1 MRLIDVD
8 ELIKKEQ
15 EREDAAAAEFGL
27 EADKVK
33 EIRVED
39 IEKAPTVDPVK
50 HGFWNDAESFTG
62 DGSNTYEC
70 SKCGFV
76 LQLMD
81 GNPADNQY
89 AYCPHCGAMM
99 AYQSSK
105 FPKIGNEVTG

>member
-1 MRLIDVD
+1 MRLIDAQRLVD
-8 ELIKKEQ
+8 TLLANHDSVLNSKVLSRVETIISSMP
-15 EREDAAAAEFGL
+15 
-27 EADKVK
+27 EAD
-33 EIRVED
+33 
-39 IEKAPTVDPVK
+39 PVM
-50 HGFWNDAESFTG
+50 HGYWNDAESFTG
-62 DGSNTYEC
+62 EGSNTYEC

-105 FPKIGNEVTG
+105 FPKIGNEVTE